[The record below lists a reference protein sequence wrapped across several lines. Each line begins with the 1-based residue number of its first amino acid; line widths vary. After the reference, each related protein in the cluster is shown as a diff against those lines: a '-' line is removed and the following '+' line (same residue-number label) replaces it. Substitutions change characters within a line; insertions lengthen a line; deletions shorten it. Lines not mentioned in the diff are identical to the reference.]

1 MKKLLTALCIIVSA
15 ALLAACGANGLNVSD
30 LEKSPYNAADQSKEV
45 TMELDDAEVATG
57 TETLNVHFANSGDAE
72 YTFGM
77 EPHLDVEVNGV
88 WYVVPTVE
96 GAAWEEIAY
105 VLPAGEGSDMEF
117 PMKFFYGDLLAGH
130 YRIVKPLYAQ
140 NGSTFAIAEFTIE

>member
-1 MKKLLTALCIIVSA
+1 MKKLIIVLCLILSA
-15 ALLAACGANGLNVSD
+15 ALLTACGNGMDVSG

-45 TMELDDAEVATG
+45 TMELDDATVTAG
-57 TETLNVHFANSGDAE
+57 TEMLKVHFTNSSDTE

-77 EPHLDVEVNGV
+77 EPYLDVEVNGV

-96 GAAWEEIAY
+96 GAAWIEIAY
-105 VLPAGEGSDMEF
+105 ILPAGEGTDMEL
-117 PMKFFYGDLLAGH
+117 PLNTFYGSLPTGH

-140 NGSTFAIAEFTIE
+140 TGNTFAIAEFTIA

>member
-1 MKKLLTALCIIVSA
+1 MKKLMMTLSLIVSA
-15 ALLAACGANGLNVSD
+15 ALLAACGANGIDVSD

-45 TMELDDAEVATG
+45 TMELEDATVATG
-57 TETLNVHFANSGDAE
+57 TDTLNIHFANSSDTE
-72 YTFGM
+72 YSFGM

-96 GAAWEEIAY
+96 GAAWEEIAFI
-105 VLPAGEGSDMEF
+105 LPAGEGSDMEF
-117 PMKFFYGDLLAGH
+117 PLKTFYGDLPAGH

-140 NGSTFAIAEFTIE
+140 NGNTFAIAEFKIA